1 MDFLEEPP
9 EDVPH
14 AKHPHLIVKAKA
26 VLDGTRSNRDLRL
39 QFLVFADATTRQGMA
54 MLAKAEKVAKQLAA
68 QHQDSLPTPPW
79 VWVHVPDCRACAAHA
94 DMCGDFYIDARV
106 LFVDSPAKLGVG
118 GKVSLKAARRF
129 LKKLGG
135 SELRQLANR
144 LQVLNED

>member
-1 MDFLEEPP
+1 MGHTRQLPALEV
-9 EDVPH
+9 DAQH
-14 AKHPHLIVKAKA
+14 FDQAIILSAKKA
-26 VLDGTRSNRDLRL
+26 VDLTSLSQEGWERIHTQQARQTRRGPHPES
-39 QFLVFADATTRQGMA
+39 
-54 MLAKAEKVAKQLAA
+54 ELAA